1 MCATAATLALDDP
14 RRRFP
19 AWIAATL
26 VGGVCAWFVD
36 VAAGPRPTPALV
48 RAAWLAGLALRLAHL
63 TATPAFSEDVH
74 RYVYE
79 GRASW
84 LAGPAFPFRHA
95 PREGPA
101 LLPPEAIDVSFLR
114 LNHPDVP
121 AIYPPA
127 SQAFFAAVTAV
138 WPDGHDAA
146 RALRVGF
153 VALEVAAIVVVARGL
168 ERAPL
173 LWLLAPLPIG
183 ELAREGHHDAL
194 SLLGLALVVAGAAR
208 GRPARAY
215 LGAAL
220 AALAKLN
227 GLVVLPALVRETRR
241 GLLAGGWPLLLLPL
255 PFLAFASTGLESYA
269 TRWRAGDGAFALVDA
284 LAGLLLG
291 GAPDVAWAHVGPW
304 TWTRAGLARAL
315 LAGGLGLATLA
326 LVRRSARRGAA
337 ALDVHVAARAG
348 ALLTL
353 VLALGP
359 TLHPWYVTWLL
370 PFVALP
376 RAASGPWRAFAIALV
391 VGAPVLEH
399 PPWVE
404 LVDGAW
410 RELRPLTLALHG
422 AAALA
427 ALVAWRADLRAEATS
442 DAPGIPDA
450 PRPL

>member
-1 MCATAATLALDDP
+1 MCATAATLGLDDP

-19 AWIAATL
+19 AWLAATL
-26 VGGVCAWFVD
+26 VGGVCAWLVD
-36 VAAGPRPTPALV
+36 RRAGPHPTRTLV
-48 RAAWLAGLALRLAHL
+48 RAAWAAGLALRFAHL
-63 TATPAFSEDVH
+63 TAPSAFSEDVH

-101 LLPPEAIDVSFLR
+101 LLPATAVDVSFLR

-121 AIYPPA
+121 AIYPPG
-127 SQAFFAAVTAV
+127 SQAVFAGVTAL
-138 WPDGHDAA
+138 WPSGHDAA

-153 VALEVAAIVVVARGL
+153 VACELAAIVVVARAL
-168 ERAPL
+168 ERAPV

-183 ELAREGHHDAL
+183 EFAREGHHDAL

-227 GLVVLPALVRETRR
+227 GLIVLPVLLRETRR
-241 GLLAGGWPLLLLPL
+241 GLLAGGWPLLVLPL

-284 LAGLLLG
+284 LAGVLLG
-291 GAPDVAWAHVGPW
+291 GAPDVAWAQVGPW

-326 LVRRSARRGAA
+326 LVRRPARRGEA
-337 ALDVHVAARAG
+337 ALDLHVAARAG
-348 ALLTL
+348 ALLTI

-359 TLHPWYVTWLL
+359 TVHPWYVTWLL

-376 RAASGPWRAFAIALV
+376 RAVSGSWRAFAIALV

-399 PPWVE
+399 PPWIE
-404 LVDGAW
+404 LVEGEW
-410 RELRPLTLALHG
+410 RELRPLTFALHG

-427 ALVAWRADLRAEATS
+427 ALVAWRADLRAETPS
-442 DAPGIPDA
+442 QAPGIPDA
-450 PRPL
+450 PRPR